1 MAPLGGW
8 MAVTGSVSWEP
19 LALGVI
25 NILWIS
31 GLDTLYSVKNY
42 EIEKTL
48 GLRSLPIRWGVQNA
62 LSYSLLV
69 HLLTVMAMAVFGFL
83 VMFKIAYMVAV
94 MFIAAIVIIEH
105 WIAKIRK
112 KHWIGNAFSR
122 LNILVNIVYLLAS
135 ACEIIFPFFNF
146 SVK

>member
-1 MAPLGGW
+1 
-8 MAVTGSVSWEP
+8 MAVTCSVSWYP
-19 LALGVI
+19 LAMGVI
-25 NILWIS
+25 NILWII
-31 GLDTLYSVKNY
+31 GLDTLYLYSVKNY